1 MYVIVVGGGKVG
13 SEMARWLIKADQE
26 ITVIDRSL
34 SKCEAIEEEIGS
46 VTVTGDATE
55 SAVLRKAG
63 AIRADVVI
71 TTSSVDEEN
80 LVICQMAKHLF
91 NVDRVMSIV
100 SISEHV
106 DLFDRLGIDVTVDT
120 TAIQVI
126 EIQRGVRG
134 LIGEEIK
141 DL

>member
-1 MYVIVVGGGKVG
+1 MYVIIVGAGKVG
-13 SEMARWLIKADQE
+13 SEMSRWLIEADQE
-26 ITVIDRSL
+26 ITVIDRSPGR
-34 SKCEAIEEEIGS
+34 CAAIEEEFGS
-46 VTVTGDATE
+46 VAVMGDATE
-55 SAVLRKAG
+55 SAVLSGAG

-71 TTSSVDEEN
+71 ATGSVDEEN

-91 NVDRVMSIV
+91 NVERVMSIV

-106 DLFDRLGIDVTVDT
+106 DLFNRLGIDVTVDT
-120 TAIQVI
+120 TAIQVT

-134 LIGEEIK
+134 LIGEEIR

>member
-1 MYVIVVGGGKVG
+1 MYVIIVGAGKVG
-13 SEMARWLIKADQE
+13 SEMSRWLIEADQE
-26 ITVIDRSL
+26 ITVIDRSPGR
-34 SKCEAIEEEIGS
+34 CAAIEEEFGS
-46 VTVTGDATE
+46 VAVMGDATE
-55 SAVLRKAG
+55 AAVLSGAG

-71 TTSSVDEEN
+71 ATGSVDEEN

-91 NVDRVMSIV
+91 NVERVMSIV

-106 DLFDRLGIDVTVDT
+106 DLFNRLGIDVTVDT
-120 TAIQVI
+120 TAIQVT

-134 LIGEEIK
+134 LIGEEIR